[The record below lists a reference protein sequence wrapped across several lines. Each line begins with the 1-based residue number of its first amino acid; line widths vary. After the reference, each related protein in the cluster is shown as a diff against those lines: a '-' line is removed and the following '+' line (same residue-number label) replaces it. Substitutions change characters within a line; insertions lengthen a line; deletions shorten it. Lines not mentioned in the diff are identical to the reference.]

1 MKDKLL
7 SQAKIAL
14 LTRGAIF
21 FSTILFNCKITWDDS
36 IPTACTNG
44 INIRINPDQFVN
56 TLNPNQRVWQLAHET
71 VHIALGHL
79 YRRGERDSQIWQLAA
94 DHVDN
99 LILKQAGYEI
109 PPGRLHDDRFRGM
122 STEQVYDVLCTENI
136 PKSIDYDIIEI
147 DNSDLTQVE
156 EILIKAITAS
166 KLANES
172 IGSILGESERI
183 LNELVNP
190 VLPWN
195 VLLQNY
201 MDSFIKEDYSYRK
214 PNRRYT
220 DIIMPSLY
228 SEGIDS
234 IIFAVDCSG
243 SVSEEDFNKGIVE
256 FNSIKE
262 KLNPTQTYLLTF
274 DTEIKNTYVF
284 QRDELLEDLEF
295 IGWGGTDLQPVFD
308 YANEINPTVLV
319 VFSDLYC
326 EKINEETDYPVI
338 WICFNNPTATVNF
351 GELIHYDST

>member
-14 LTRGAIF
+14 LTRGAVF
-21 FSTILFNCKITWDDS
+21 FSTILFNLKVKWNS
-36 IPTACTNG
+36 NIPTACIDG
-44 INIRINPDQFVN
+44 ITLTINEQFFES
-56 TLNPNQRVWQLAHET
+56 LNPNQRVFLLAHE
-71 VHIALGHL
+71 VCHVALNHIS
-79 YRRGERDSQIWQLAA
+79 RRENRDPTRYNKAGDYVI
-94 DHVDN
+94 N
-99 LILKQAGYEI
+99 LMLVNSGYEFI
-109 PPGRLHDDRFRGM
+109 PEGLLDKKFSGLT
-122 STEQVYDVLCTENI
+122 TEQVYDLLEDDEQPYDC
-136 PKSIDYDIIEI
+136 DIIEREES
-147 DNSDLTQVE
+147 NSTQIE

-172 IGSILGESERI
+172 IGSITGESERI
-183 LNELVNP
+183 LNELINP

-195 VLLQNY
+195 ELLQNY
-201 MDSFIKEDYSYRK
+201 MDNFIKEDYSYRK

-262 KLNPTQTYLLTF
+262 KLNPNQTHLLTF

-284 QRDELLEDLEF
+284 QRDEPIEDLEF
-295 IGWGGTDLQPVFD
+295 VGWGGTDLQPVFD
-308 YANEINPTVLV
+308 YVNEINPTVLV

-326 EKINEETDYPVI
+326 EKIYEEPNYKVV

-351 GELIHYDST
+351 GELIHYLE

>member
-1 MKDKLL
+1 MDTQKDKLL

-14 LTRGAIF
+14 LTRGAVF
-21 FSTILFNCKITWDDS
+21 FSIILFNLKVKWDS
-36 IPTACTNG
+36 NISTACIDG
-44 INIRINPDQFVN
+44 ITLTINEQFFES
-56 TLNPNQRVWQLAHET
+56 LNPNQRVFLLAHET
-71 VHIALGHL
+71 SHIALNHISRSQG
-79 YRRGERDSQIWQLAA
+79 YNKERYNRAA
-94 DHVDN
+94 DYVIN
-99 LILKQAGYEI
+99 LMLVNAGYEI
-109 PPGRLHDDRFRGM
+109 PDEGLLNYSYHGLT
-122 STEQVYDVLCTENI
+122 TEQVYDLLEDDEQPYDC
-136 PKSIDYDIIEI
+136 DIIEG
-147 DNSDLTQVE
+147 DGSNSTQVE

-172 IGSILGESERI
+172 IGSITGESERI
-183 LNELVNP
+183 LNELINP

-195 VLLQNY
+195 ELLQNY

-256 FNSIKE
+256 FSSIKE
-262 KLNPTQTYLLTF
+262 KLNPNQTHLITF
-274 DTEIKNTYVF
+274 DTKIKNTYIF
-284 QRDELLEDLEF
+284 QRDEPIEDLEF
-295 IGWGGTDLQPVFD
+295 IGFGGTDLTEVFN

-326 EKINEETDYPVI
+326 EMINEETNYQVI

-351 GELIHYDST
+351 GTLIHYLE

>member
-36 IPTACTNG
+36 IPTACTDG

-79 YRRGERDSQIWQLAA
+79 YRRGNRCPDIWQLAA

-109 PPGRLHDDRFRGM
+109 PPGRLHDNKFRGM
-122 STEQVYDVLCTENI
+122 STEQVYDVLYTENI
-136 PKSIDYDIIEI
+136 PQFIEYDIVEV
-147 DNSDLTQVE
+147 DSSNLTQVE
-156 EILIKAITAS
+156 ETLIKAITAS

-172 IGSILGESERI
+172 IGNITGESERI
-183 LNELVNP
+183 LNELINP

-195 VLLQNY
+195 ELLQNY
-201 MDSFIKEDYSYRK
+201 MDNFIKEDYSYRK

-234 IIFAVDCSG
+234 IIFAVDYSG
-243 SVSEEDFNKGIVE
+243 SVTQEDSNKGIVE
-256 FNSIKE
+256 GNSIKE
-262 KLNPTQTYLLTF
+262 KLNPKEFHLITF
-274 DTEIKNTYVF
+274 DTEIKDIYVY
-284 QRDELLEDLEF
+284 QKDEQLEELP
-295 IGWGGTDLQPVFD
+295 ITGGGGTDLQPVFE
-308 YANEINPTVLV
+308 YANEVNPTVLI

-326 EKINEETDYPVI
+326 EMINEEPNYPVI
-338 WICFNNPTATVNF
+338 WICFNNPTASVNF
-351 GELIHYDST
+351 GELLHYLE